1 MMNIDSKY
9 SLDLYCQ
16 SYWDYYLA
24 IEERFSHTE
33 RYCAFSERNRDAF
46 SIEYLTLYLAA

>member
-33 RYCAFSERNRDAF
+33 RYCAFPSETVTHFLLN
-46 SIEYLTLYLAA
+46 I

>member
-24 IEERFSHTE
+24 IEERFFTRSDIVL
-33 RYCAFSERNRDAF
+33 FPSETVTHFLLN
-46 SIEYLTLYLAA
+46 I